1 MISGPESTQ
10 VENPMIDQL
19 IRMGWKFTTGNEV
32 HATATGRRSFRDVL
46 LVGELRDAL
55 RRINLDA
62 GGLEWLDDARLD
74 EAVNALERITPSKL
88 IEANQE
94 ATTLLLKGLAV
105 EGLPDW
111 DHGRQQTIGF
121 IDWDNWSNNT
131 FRAINQFKVRCPA
144 GRADQY
150 IVPDIV
156 LFVNGIPLVV
166 IETKSPIA
174 PGAMSDAISQLQRY
188 ANQRKS
194 MGVVSLDEGCE
205 RLFHT
210 SQFVVATRGEEAR
223 IGTFTSL
230 ANHFLEWK
238 DTSPVPMVDVLAEQG
253 KAGGVLSSQ
262 EKLVAG
268 TMRPSHLLDIVR
280 HFTLFMEDAGR
291 TFKAV
296 CRYTQFRAVH
306 RAMERM
312 KTGKTRCEDGESD
325 RRGGLV
331 WHTQGSG
338 KSLTMVFLIRA
349 MRSDSRLRGFK
360 VVVVTDRT
368 DLEKQLKGT
377 AVLTAEPLTVVEAK
391 SRGARTVSG
400 LEILKETL
408 RRPGK
413 DLVFAMI
420 QKYRGSTGGTDG
432 WDGDEGDE
440 DEEAWPSRSP
450 AAAAGV
456 TFAAMPVLNESEDI
470 VVLVDEAHR
479 SHTSTAHANLMQ
491 ALPNCVKIGF
501 TGTPIL
507 MNKKA
512 LTTRIFGDF
521 IDRYRIREAQADG
534 AIVPI
539 LYEGRT
545 ADAAVKDGS
554 TLDGLFEDMFA
565 DRSAEDLEAIKEK
578 YATKGRVAE
587 ALQLIEAKA
596 RDILR
601 HYIENILPNGFKA
614 QVVAVS
620 RLSTIRYREA
630 FLKERDALVER
641 IERLPE
647 GLLQLDEEA
656 VMALPAEQAFL
667 VRAQRFL
674 PTIKAIEF
682 APVISSGHNDTV
694 DPAGEWSSKAVVD
707 ARIARFKK
715 RLFADGPNTFN
726 HEKADPLAFL
736 IVKSMLLTGFDAP
749 IEQVMYLDRPIKEA
763 ELLQAV
769 ARVNRTCTLP
779 STDGEISKRQG
790 IVVDYYGVG
799 NHLKQ
804 AMAVYDSED
813 VDGALD
819 SIADELPKLRDQH
832 QRVLAIFSDG
842 GVATIY
848 ETEACVALLKD
859 ERLRAE
865 FQVKLRHFFGTLDS
879 VLPRQDGLAF
889 IRDSKQLALIQAKAR
904 NRYRSGERLIGAEVG
919 AKVRRLIDEHI
930 LSLGV
935 DPRVPPVEITSID
948 FESHVD
954 REASPRAKASEMEH
968 ALRYHIRK
976 HLDEDPTRYQRLSE
990 RLKAILDQYQNRWE
1004 EMVAAL
1010 APLLA
1015 DACEGRRGEE
1025 RSKLAV
1031 LGLDATLHGP
1041 FFDLLGSE
1049 VGGEV
1054 SNDEKHRVALRDL
1067 TIEIVEYLAQEVSI
1081 VDFWNRVQ
1089 AREDLRKWIVRTLDD
1104 ANLFRYERIQAVA
1117 DRLMELAHANHK
1129 RLVS

>member
-1 MISGPESTQ
+1 MSSGPEFTQ
-10 VENPMIDQL
+10 VENPLIDQL
-19 IRMGWKFTTGNEV
+19 IRMGWKFTTGNGENP
-32 HATATGRRSFRDVL
+32 TATGRRSFRDVL
-46 LVGELRDAL
+46 LIDELRDAL
-55 RRINLDA
+55 RRINPDTD
-62 GGLEWLDDARLD
+62 GHEWLDDARLD
-74 EAVNALERITPSKL
+74 EAVKALERIAHPKL

-94 ATTLLLKGLAV
+94 ATELLLKGIAVDGLA
-105 EGLPDW
+105 GW
-111 DHGRQQTIGF
+111 DQGRQQTIRF

-144 GRADQY
+144 GRADQH
-150 IVPDIV
+150 IIPDIV

-166 IETKSPIA
+166 IEAKSPTA

-188 ANQRKS
+188 ANQRKP
-194 MGVVSLDEGCE
+194 MGVVTLDEGCE

-238 DTSPVPMVDVLAEQG
+238 DTSPVTMVDVLAEQG
-253 KAGGVLSSQ
+253 KVGGTLTSQ

-268 TMRPSHLLDIVR
+268 SMRPSHLLDIIR
-280 HFTLFMEDAGR
+280 HFTLFMEADGR
-291 TFKAV
+291 TVKTV
-296 CRYTQFRAVH
+296 CRYQQYRAV
-306 RAMERM
+306 RKAIERM
-312 KTGKTRCEDGESD
+312 KTGRTRLEDGESD

-349 MRSDSRLRGFK
+349 MRSDQRLRGFK

-368 DLEKQLKGT
+368 DLEKQLKQT
-377 AVLTAEPLTVVEAK
+377 AKLTAEPLTVVKAE
-391 SRGARTVSG
+391 SRGAGTVSG
-400 LEILKETL
+400 FDVLKATL
-408 RRPGK
+408 SRPGK

-420 QKYRGSTGGTDG
+420 QKYRGSTGDAEG
-432 WDGDEGDE
+432 WDGDAGDE
-440 DEEAWPSRSP
+440 DADDSSARTS
-450 AAAAGV
+450 AASAGAP
-456 TFAAMPVLNESEDI
+456 FAPMPVLNESQDV

-507 MNKKA
+507 MNEKA
-512 LTTRIFGDF
+512 LTTRIFGEF

-545 ADAAVKDGS
+545 AGAAVKDGS

-565 DRSAEDLEAIKEK
+565 DRTAEDLEAIKEK

-587 ALQLIEAKA
+587 AVQLIEAKA

-601 HYIENILPNGFKA
+601 HYIDNILPNGFKA

-620 RLSTIRYREA
+620 RLATLRYREA
-630 FLKERDALVER
+630 FLKERAALVDR
-641 IERLPE
+641 IERLPA
-647 GLLQLDEEA
+647 GLLALDEGA

-667 VRAQRFL
+667 VRAHRFL

-682 APVISSGHNDTV
+682 APVISGGHNDTV
-694 DPAGEWSSKAVVD
+694 DPAGEWSSKAVID

-715 RLFADGPNTFN
+715 RLFADGPNTFS

-779 STDGEISKRQG
+779 SAAGEVAKRNG

-799 NHLKQ
+799 NHLKR

-819 SIADELPKLRDQH
+819 SMADELPKLRDQH
-832 QRVLAIFSDG
+832 ERVLAIFSDG
-842 GVATIY
+842 GVPSIY
-848 ETEACVALLKD
+848 QTEACVELLQD
-859 ERLRAE
+859 ERLRAD
-865 FQVKLRHFFGTLDS
+865 FQVKLKQFFGTLDF
-879 VLPRQDGLAF
+879 VLPRPEGLPF
-889 IRDSKQLALIQAKAR
+889 VRDSKQLALIQAKAR

-919 AKVRRLIDEHI
+919 EKVRRLIDEHI
-930 LSLGV
+930 LSLGI
-935 DPRVPPVEITSID
+935 DPRVPPVEITSIE
-948 FESHVD
+948 FEAHVD

-976 HLDEDPTRYQRLSE
+976 HLDEDPARYQRLSE
-990 RLKAILDQYQNRWE
+990 RLKEILDQYRDRWD

-1010 APLLA
+1010 AGVLA
-1015 DACEGRRGEE
+1015 DAREGRRGEE
-1025 RSKLAV
+1025 QSRLAV
-1031 LGLDATLHGP
+1031 LGLDPALHGP
-1041 FFDLLGSE
+1041 FFDLLGAE
-1049 VGGEV
+1049 VGTDAVEGE
-1054 SNDEKHRVALRDL
+1054 RQQLAIRDV
-1067 TIEIVEYLAQEVSI
+1067 TIEIVDHLAQEVSI

-1089 AREDLRKWIVRTLDD
+1089 AREDLRRWIVRTLDD
-1104 ANLFRYERIQAVA
+1104 ANLLPFDKIQVAA
-1117 DRLMELAHANHK
+1117 DRLMELAKANHQ

>member
-1 MISGPESTQ
+1 MSSGPEFTQ
-10 VENPMIDQL
+10 VENPLIDQL
-19 IRMGWKFTTGNEV
+19 IRMGWKFTTGNGEN
-32 HATATGRRSFRDVL
+32 ATATGRRSFRDVL
-46 LVGELRDAL
+46 LVDELRAAV

-62 GGLEWLDDARLD
+62 DGREWLDEARLD
-74 EAVNALERITPSKL
+74 DAVKALERITHSKL

-105 EGLPDW
+105 EGVSGW
-111 DHGRQQTIGF
+111 DHGRQQTIRF

-144 GRADQY
+144 GRADQH

-166 IETKSPIA
+166 IEAKSPIA
-174 PGAMSDAISQLQRY
+174 PGAMSDAITQLQRY

-238 DTSPVPMVDVLAEQG
+238 DTSPVPMADVLSEQG
-253 KAGGVLSSQ
+253 KVGGTLTSQ

-268 TMRPSHLLDIVR
+268 ALRPSHLLDIIR
-280 HFTLFMEDAGR
+280 HFTLFMEADGR
-291 TFKAV
+291 TVKTV
-296 CRYTQFRAVH
+296 CRYQQYRAV
-306 RAMERM
+306 RKTIERM
-312 KTGKTRCEDGESD
+312 KTGRTRLEDGESD

-349 MRSDSRLRGFK
+349 MRSDPRLRGFK

-368 DLEKQLKGT
+368 DLERQLKDT
-377 AVLTAEPLTVVEAK
+377 ATLTAEPLTVVKAE
-391 SRGARTVSG
+391 SRGARTASG
-400 LEILKETL
+400 VEVLKETL
-408 RRPGK
+408 SRPGK

-420 QKYRGSTGGTDG
+420 QKYRGSTGDPDG
-432 WDGDEGDE
+432 WNVDDGDEDTE
-440 DEEAWPSRSP
+440 PSPARSP
-450 AAAAGV
+450 AAAAGTPFV
-456 TFAAMPVLNESEDI
+456 ALPVLNDSEDI

-479 SHTSTAHANLMQ
+479 SHTSTAHANLMR

-507 MNKKA
+507 MNEKA

-539 LYEGRT
+539 LYQGRT
-545 ADAAVKDGS
+545 AGAAVKDGS

-587 ALQLIEAKA
+587 AVQLIEAKA

-620 RLSTIRYREA
+620 RLATIRYREA
-630 FLKERDALVER
+630 FLKERAALVER
-641 IERLPE
+641 LERLPD
-647 GLLQLDEEA
+647 GLRALDEEA
-656 VMALPAEQAFL
+656 IMALPAEQAFL
-667 VRAQRFL
+667 ARAHRFL
-674 PTIKAIEF
+674 PTIKAIDF

-707 ARIARFKK
+707 SRIARFKK

-763 ELLQAV
+763 ELLQAI

-779 STDGEISKRQG
+779 SADGEVSKRQG

-799 NHLKQ
+799 NHLKR
-804 AMAVYDSED
+804 AMAVYDAED

-819 SIADELPKLRDQH
+819 SMADELPKLRDQH
-832 QRVLAIFSDG
+832 ERVLAIFSDG
-842 GVATIY
+842 GVSDIY
-848 ETEACVALLKD
+848 DTEACVELLQD
-859 ERLRAE
+859 ERLRAD
-865 FQVKLRHFFGTLDS
+865 FQVKLKQFFGTLDF
-879 VLPRQDGLAF
+879 VLPRPEGLPF
-889 IRDSKQLALIQAKAR
+889 VRDSKQLALIQAKAR
-904 NRYRSGERLIGAEVG
+904 SRYRTGERLIGAEVG
-919 AKVRRLIDEHI
+919 EKVRRLIDEHI

-935 DPRVPPVEITSID
+935 DPKVPPIEITSID
-948 FESHVD
+948 FEAHVD

-976 HLDEDPTRYQRLSE
+976 HLEEDPARYQRLSE
-990 RLKAILDQYQNRWE
+990 RLAEILDQYRDRWD

-1010 APLLA
+1010 AGVLT
-1015 DACEGRRGEE
+1015 DAREGRQGAEQTR
-1025 RSKLAV
+1025 LAE
-1031 LGLDATLHGP
+1031 LGLDPALHGP
-1041 FFDLLGSE
+1041 FFDLLGA
-1049 VGGEV
+1049 EV
-1054 SNDEKHRVALRDL
+1054 SGDEPESERHRLAIRDL
-1067 TIEIVEYLAQEVSI
+1067 TVEIVEHLAQEVSI

-1089 AREDLRKWIVRTLDD
+1089 AREDLRRWIVRTLDD
-1104 ANLFRYERIQAVA
+1104 ADVLPFEKIQPVA
-1117 DRLMELAHANHK
+1117 DRLMELAKANHL